1 MARAENQKLKA
12 LYVAKYILENSDE
25 NHYFTAADIIG
36 ELEEKYG
43 IIAERRSIYRDLDAL
58 SEAFDDF
65 VIEGKQ
71 GGKYRLCTRQFEF
84 DDVRLLAECV
94 DAAKFISNEKAGQLI
109 GTLGKLCS
117 THQADQLAKE
127 TLVCNRSKTMQKGT
141 LNYIST
147 IRSAMATRKDG
158 EPHTPQKITFKYLEY
173 DIHNLQSQV
182 ERGGGTLYKVSPF
195 KLIINDG
202 NYYLLA
208 FDDKEKK
215 IKTYRIDRMKNVKAI
230 DEPREGE
237 AAFLEKDMEYYT
249 RKVTG
254 MYSGTP
260 QRVTIRFINLL
271 LDTVIDKFGIGPNA
285 FYMPDDKNHFIVSA
299 DVEVSNQFY
308 GWLCGFGRRAR
319 IVSPESAVK
328 EFKEYLE
335 KINGMY
341 Q

>member
-25 NHYFTAADIIG
+25 NHYFTASDIID
-36 ELEEKYG
+36 ELQREYG
-43 IIAERRSIYRDLDAL
+43 ITAERRSIYRDLDAL
-58 SEAFDDF
+58 TEVFGFD
-65 VIEGKQ
+65 IESKQ
-71 GGKYRLCTRQFEF
+71 GGRYRLCSRQFEF

-94 DAAKFISNEKAGQLI
+94 DAAKFISNAKAKQLVE
-109 GTLGKLCS
+109 TLGELCS
-117 THQADQLAKE
+117 TYQAEQLAKE
-127 TLVCNRSKTMQKGT
+127 TFVCNRSKTTQKGT

-147 IRSAMATRKDG
+147 IRSAMAKRKNG
-158 EPHTPQKITFKYLEY
+158 EPHTPQKITFKYLKY

-182 ERGGGTLYKVSPF
+182 ERGKGSLFKVSPF
-195 KLIINDG
+195 KLMINDG

-215 IKTYRIDRMKNVKAI
+215 IKTYRIDRMKDVKAI

-237 AAFLEKDMEYYT
+237 SVFLEKDMESYT
-249 RKVTG
+249 RRVTG

-260 QRVTIRFINLL
+260 QRVSVRFISKL
-271 LDTVIDKFGIGPNA
+271 LDTAIDKFGIGDNV

-299 DVEVSNQFY
+299 DVEVSDQFY

-328 EFKEYLE
+328 AFKEYLE